1 MQFLLRERSS
11 EVIKLHDVEQ
21 SYNVEQSHDVELWH
35 NAQFGAFI
43 HRVGGKF
50 PTKFL
55 VWLCPRTTYSSQK
68 ACFIRGVIR
77 RGDLEPKTWP
87 K

>member
-55 VWLCPRTTYSSQK
+55 VWLCPRTFLYHTTTK
-68 ACFIRGVIR
+68 KINIWGFITNSA
-77 RGDLEPKTWP
+77 LF
-87 K
+87 